1 MENKN
6 KDRFRMG
13 GGPTPSDLL
22 LPEEEM
28 KKISENPWNFIL
40 AIPLAPHH
48 NLYDLS
54 REELVRLETLVK
66 GPSNHP
72 LNRSLKGNV
81 VKWLVKATRKDP
93 LWTSP
98 RPIESVSSFKNF
110 YILGGEGSFW
120 PLPLKREGLC
130 SARQWKATL
139 PDSFSTT
146 WLISM
151 EHEITKRWKGLFWTL
166 SER

>member
-13 GGPTPSDLL
+13 GRPTPSDLL

-28 KKISENPWNFIL
+28 KISENPWNFIL

-48 NLYDLS
+48 NLYNLS
-54 REELVRLETLVK
+54 REELARLETLVK

-81 VKWLVKATRKDP
+81 AKWSAKTTRKDP

-98 RPIESVSSFKNF
+98 RPIESVSSSKIPISWEEKVLSGPCPLRERVCVLLDSGRQHYQTAFPL
-110 YILGGEGSFW
+110 LGWF
-120 PLPLKREGLC
+120 L
-130 SARQWKATL
+130 
-139 PDSFSTT
+139 
-146 WLISM
+146 
-151 EHEITKRWKGLFWTL
+151 
-166 SER
+166 